1 MTSKLTGRIMKMEK
15 RTAPVDL
22 EKWRNT
28 PVQEMPDWVLMS
40 KILDRLVSPEQA
52 DRLDRDERV
61 GTLIEAL
68 IVSLREDAE
77 IRCGHGDAKGT
88 SLASLRSNDEGTDDW
103 RTIRGDLIDHAERLL
118 LLPPD

>member
-1 MTSKLTGRIMKMEK
+1 MTSKLTSRITKMEK

-28 PVQEMPDWVLMS
+28 PVELWPDWVLMS
-40 KILDRLVSPEQA
+40 EILDRLVSPEQA

-103 RTIRGDLIDHAERLL
+103 RTIRGDLVDHAERLL
-118 LLPPD
+118 LQPPD

>member
-1 MTSKLTGRIMKMEK
+1 MMSTLTGRIMKMEK

-28 PVQEMPDWVLMS
+28 PVELWPDWVLMS
-40 KILDRLVSPEQA
+40 EILDRLVSPEQA

-103 RTIRGDLIDHAERLL
+103 RTIRGDLVDHAESLL
-118 LLPPD
+118 LQPPD

>member
-1 MTSKLTGRIMKMEK
+1 MTSKLTSRITKMEK

-28 PVQEMPDWVLMS
+28 PVELWPGWVLMS
-40 KILDRLVSPEQA
+40 EILDRLVSPEQA

-103 RTIRGDLIDHAERLL
+103 RTIRGDLVDHAERLL
-118 LLPPD
+118 LQPPD